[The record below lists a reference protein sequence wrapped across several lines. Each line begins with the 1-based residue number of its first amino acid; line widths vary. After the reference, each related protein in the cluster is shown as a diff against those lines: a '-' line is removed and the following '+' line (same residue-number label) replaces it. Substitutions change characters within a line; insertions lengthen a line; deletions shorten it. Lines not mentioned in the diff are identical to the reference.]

1 MQLTIMFA
9 IRGGRMT
16 DKEKE
21 IQATY
26 TKYAKKALSDCE
38 NMTIEEEKK
47 YIDEN
52 ESKMK
57 SEIQKIIK
65 KYDTQK

>member
-1 MQLTIMFA
+1 
-9 IRGGRMT
+9 MT

-21 IQATY
+21 IQMIY
-26 TKYAKKALSDCE
+26 TKYAKRALIDCK
-38 NMTIEEEKK
+38 NMTVEQEKK

-57 SEIQKIIK
+57 AEIQKIIK
-65 KYDTQK
+65 KYSTQK